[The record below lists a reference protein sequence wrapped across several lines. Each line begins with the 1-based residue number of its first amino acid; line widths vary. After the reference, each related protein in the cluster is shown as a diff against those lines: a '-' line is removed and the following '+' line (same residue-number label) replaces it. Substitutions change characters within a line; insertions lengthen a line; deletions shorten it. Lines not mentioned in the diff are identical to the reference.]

1 MVTIKSVHD
10 TIIMMLVAAG
20 VGAVAGLGAYVLQSK
35 SDDDNLEWPGSVL
48 IGAIASLGV
57 LYFLSPITKTAITL
71 PAGSVKTTSQYD
83 LLKLVSLSAIV
94 GSAGRAFLA
103 AMQARAT
110 GLLNQK
116 AVADVKATTP
126 KALEQA
132 QARIGADVEGV
143 KAQIS
148 TLAPELHALAG
159 AAGVPAQVQQAAD
172 MVDTVQDEIAK
183 VAGRAET
190 HLDAAQSQIE
200 AAAGEGET

>member
-1 MVTIKSVHD
+1 MVTIKGVHD

-35 SDDDNLEWPGSVL
+35 SDGDKLEWTGSVL

-71 PAGSVKTTSQYD
+71 PAGAVKTTSQYD

-103 AMQARAT
+103 SMQARAT

-132 QARIGADVEGV
+132 QTRIGADVEGL
-143 KAQIS
+143 KTQIAA
-148 TLAPELHALAG
+148 LAPKLHDLAG
-159 AAGVPAQVQQAAD
+159 TAGVPVQVRQAAD

-183 VAGRAET
+183 VADQAET

-200 AAAGEGET
+200 AAAGEG